1 MGVLDRL
8 AAQLTDD
15 TRFRLADAASEVQLD
30 RQEARQALITYLR
43 AAASGPTGLVVT
55 GEPDVGKSALS
66 LCAASQLAEAGTPVT
81 ILSLRELPA
90 TVLELEALLGASLTD
105 VLGATATGAGRLLL
119 VDGAKAALEGRGRFS
134 LRWHPRRCVQA

>member
-1 MGVLDRL
+1 
-8 AAQLTDD
+8 
-15 TRFRLADAASEVQLD
+15 VQLD

-43 AAASGPTGLVVT
+43 PAASGPTGLVGHVVT

-119 VDGAKAALEGRGRFS
+119 VDGAEAALEGRGRFS